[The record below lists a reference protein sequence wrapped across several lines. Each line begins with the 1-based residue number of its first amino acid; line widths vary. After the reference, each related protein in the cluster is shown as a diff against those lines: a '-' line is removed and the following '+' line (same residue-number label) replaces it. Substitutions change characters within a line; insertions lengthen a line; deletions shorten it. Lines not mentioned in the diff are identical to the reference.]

1 MNNLFFSKGSPYND
15 NNEGFVNAG
24 IRINEMKLLL
34 GDPGKPDGWIPPPK
48 VLDLNEEDFNDIF
61 HHYITSYDNS
71 CNDIQVRL
79 FNLTADPFEKHNLA
93 NEMHDVVKDLT
104 NQLQKYFK
112 TMIPPDNAAEIID
125 GNPNRHGG
133 YLSPGWC
140 QAEP

>member
-1 MNNLFFSKGSPYND
+1 MNESYFLIGSPYND

-48 VLDLNEEDFNDIF
+48 VLDLDEQDFNDIF
-61 HHYITSYDNS
+61 HHYVTSYDNS
-71 CNDIQVRL
+71 CNDIQIRL

-104 NQLQKYFK
+104 NHLQKYFK

-140 QAEP
+140 KAEP